1 MLHNPIVQRELIGMM
16 RTRKAIVIQASLVV
30 LFTVLLLLRWP
41 VDPIADLTGVK
52 SMQVFKLFSYGIL
65 TALIFLVPVFP
76 ATSVIRERNSG
87 TLALLLNSPM
97 KPIEIYFGKL
107 AGVMMFVM
115 QLLILSI
122 PSLAACYVMGG
133 ISMQQQ
139 VLPLYGVLILAA
151 LQYSTMGL
159 MVSCLAG
166 SIDSALKIT
175 YGLVLF
181 MSVVVL
187 GPHLFLQGETGTL
200 ATLASW
206 IRCISPLPP
215 VMDIIGH
222 GDVGAQGMDTNVN
235 SVTNY
240 IILSLVTTAIFVMV
254 ALVQLNRRIL
264 DRAKSAGVMTHQ
276 MSTLMQRLR
285 LIFYMGMD
293 PKKRAPLIPG
303 YVNPVL
309 IKEFRSRR
317 FGRVHWIIRTMVA
330 CVVISLFLA
339 IQSTVFT
346 EQWGVDIIGGIMVVL
361 QVGLVV
367 IITPSLASGLIS
379 SELESGSWRL
389 LLLTPVN
396 SRRILVGKL
405 LSVAVTIFLIVL
417 ATLPGYIVLMVI
429 DFTLVTQIWQ
439 VCVCLLMTCIMVLA
453 ISSLVSSLFRTT
465 ATATA
470 VSFSIVIMIFAG
482 TFLFWL
488 GKGSPFNVETV
499 EKALVINPLA
509 TALTIMGTPGFDAAE
524 FTLLAPQVI
533 WKAEM
538 QELWPAV
545 RVPLEAMGVQRVS
558 IPVSWNWVVTGGISL
573 ICFVLLYIRV
583 KFLTRPQ

>member
-1 MLHNPIVQRELIGMM
+1 
-16 RTRKAIVIQASLVV
+16 
-30 LFTVLLLLRWP
+30 
-41 VDPIADLTGVK
+41 
-52 SMQVFKLFSYGIL
+52 
-65 TALIFLVPVFP
+65 
-76 ATSVIRERNSG
+76 
-87 TLALLLNSPM
+87 
-97 KPIEIYFGKL
+97 
-107 AGVMMFVM
+107 
-115 QLLILSI
+115 
-122 PSLAACYVMGG
+122 MGG

-139 VLPLYGVLILAA
+139 VLPLYGVLLLAA

-175 YGLVLF
+175 YGMVLF

-187 GPHLFLQGETGTL
+187 GPHLFLQGATGSL
-200 ATLASW
+200 SSIASW
-206 IRCISPLPP
+206 LRCISPLPP

-222 GDVGAQGMDTNVN
+222 RDVGAQGMDTNIN
-235 SVTNY
+235 SILNY
-240 IILSLVTTAIFVMV
+240 VILSLSLTVIFISV

-264 DRAKSAGVMTHQ
+264 DRARSAGVMTHQ
-276 MSTLMQRLR
+276 MSKFAQRFRMIL
-285 LIFYMGMD
+285 YMGMD
-293 PKKRAPLIPG
+293 PKKRSPLIPG

-317 FGRVHWIIRTMVA
+317 FGRVHWIIRTMVV
-330 CVVISLFLA
+330 CVVTSLFLA
-339 IQSTVFT
+339 IQSTVYT

-417 ATLPGYIVLMVI
+417 ATLPGYVVLMVI

-439 VCVCLLMTCIMVLA
+439 VCVCLLMTCILVLA
-453 ISSLVSSLFRTT
+453 ISALVSSLFRAT

-488 GKGSPFNVETV
+488 GKGAPFNVETV
-499 EKALVINPLA
+499 EKALVVNPLA

-524 FTLLAPQVI
+524 FQLLAPQVM
-533 WKAEM
+533 WKAELND
-538 QELWPAV
+538 LWPAV
-545 RVPLEAMGVQRVS
+545 SVPLEAMGVQRVS
-558 IPVSWNWVVTGGISL
+558 IPMSWNWIVTAGISFVCFL
-573 ICFVLLYIRV
+573 ILYIRV
-583 KFLTRPQ
+583 RLLTKPQ

>member
-1 MLHNPIVQRELIGMM
+1 MLQNPIVQRELIGMM
-16 RTRKAIVIQASLVV
+16 RTRKAIVIQASLVI
-30 LFTVLLLLRWP
+30 LFALLLLLRWP
-41 VDPIADLTGVK
+41 VDPIADVTGVK

-97 KPIEIYFGKL
+97 KPTEIYFGKL
-107 AGVMMFVM
+107 TGVMMFVM

-139 VLPLYGVLILAA
+139 VLPLYGVLLLAA

-187 GPHLFLQGETGTL
+187 GPHLFLQGATGSL
-200 ATLASW
+200 SVIASW

-222 GDVGAQGMDTNVN
+222 GDVGAQGMDTNIN
-235 SVTNY
+235 SITNY
-240 IILSLVTTAIFVMV
+240 IILSLALTCTFIMV

-276 MSTLMQRLR
+276 MSTFAQRFRMIL
-285 LIFYMGMD
+285 YMGMD

-317 FGRVHWIIRTMVA
+317 FGRVHWIIRTMVV

-339 IQSTVFT
+339 IQSTVYT
-346 EQWGVDIIGGIMVVL
+346 EQWSRYYWRYYGRTAGWFGGDHYPKF
-361 QVGLVV
+361 GF
-367 IITPSLASGLIS
+367 
-379 SELESGSWRL
+379 W
-389 LLLTPVN
+389 
-396 SRRILVGKL
+396 
-405 LSVAVTIFLIVL
+405 
-417 ATLPGYIVLMVI
+417 I
-429 DFTLVTQIWQ
+429 D
-439 VCVCLLMTCIMVLA
+439 
-453 ISSLVSSLFRTT
+453 
-465 ATATA
+465 
-470 VSFSIVIMIFAG
+470 
-482 TFLFWL
+482 
-488 GKGSPFNVETV
+488 
-499 EKALVINPLA
+499 
-509 TALTIMGTPGFDAAE
+509 
-524 FTLLAPQVI
+524 
-533 WKAEM
+533 
-538 QELWPAV
+538 
-545 RVPLEAMGVQRVS
+545 
-558 IPVSWNWVVTGGISL
+558 
-573 ICFVLLYIRV
+573 
-583 KFLTRPQ
+583 

>member
-1 MLHNPIVQRELIGMM
+1 MLQNPIVQRELIGMM

-30 LFTVLLLLRWP
+30 LFALLLLLRWP
-41 VDPIADLTGVK
+41 VDPIADVTGVK

-97 KPIEIYFGKL
+97 KPTEIYFGKL
-107 AGVMMFVM
+107 TGVMMFVI

-122 PSLAACYVMGG
+122 PSLAACFVMGG

-139 VLPLYGVLILAA
+139 VLPLYGVLLLVA

-187 GPHLFLQGETGTL
+187 GPHLFLQGATGSL
-200 ATLASW
+200 SSIASW
-206 IRCISPLPP
+206 FRCISPLPP

-222 GDVGAQGMDTNVN
+222 GDVGAQGMDTNIN
-235 SVTNY
+235 AITNY
-240 IILSLVTTAIFVMV
+240 IILSLSLTAVFILV

-264 DRAKSAGVMTHQ
+264 DRSRSAGVMTHQ
-276 MSTLMQRLR
+276 MSKFAQRFRMIL
-285 LIFYMGMD
+285 YMGMD

-303 YVNPVL
+303 YMNPVL

-317 FGRVHWIIRTMVA
+317 FGRVHWMIRTMVV

-339 IQSTVFT
+339 IQSTVYT

-379 SELESGSWRL
+379 SELESGTWRL

-417 ATLPGYIVLMVI
+417 ATLPGYVVLMVI

-439 VCVCLLMTCIMVLA
+439 VCVCLLMTCILVLA
-453 ISSLVSSLFRTT
+453 ISALVSSLFRAT

-488 GKGSPFNVETV
+488 GKGAPFNVETV

-524 FTLLAPQVI
+524 FQLLAPQVM
-533 WKAEM
+533 WKAELN
-538 QELWPAV
+538 ELWPALQ
-545 RVPLEAMGVQRVS
+545 VPLEAMGIQRIS
-558 IPVSWNWVVTGGISL
+558 LPLSWNWVITAGISFV
-573 ICFVLLYIRV
+573 CFVLFYVRV
-583 KFLTRPQ
+583 KLLTKPQ